1 MQVCAS
7 VSRFASLFFE
17 QANGIF
23 WGFVLLVGEGMQ
35 PWKPILVPRQNCC
48 FMIKKIV
55 HFIKTGKIILA
66 CSLVG
71 VERFEDVCAHLP

>member
-23 WGFVLLVGEGMQ
+23 GGFVLLVGEGMQ
-35 PWKPILVPRQNCC
+35 P
-48 FMIKKIV
+48 
-55 HFIKTGKIILA
+55 
-66 CSLVG
+66 
-71 VERFEDVCAHLP
+71 